1 MGVDCKHD
9 DMTNKIPK
17 KTQPNKVKTIS
28 HIRLPNKTA
37 ESPDIIAERGYN
49 LKDEIEKN
57 IIFLRLSVA
66 MGVRTAPE
74 V

>member
-9 DMTNKIPK
+9 DVTNKILK
-17 KTQPNKVKTIS
+17 QTEPNKVKTMS
-28 HIRLPNKTA
+28 SIRLPDKTT
-37 ESPDIIAERGYN
+37 ESTDIIAERGYN
-49 LKDEIEKN
+49 LKDKIEKN